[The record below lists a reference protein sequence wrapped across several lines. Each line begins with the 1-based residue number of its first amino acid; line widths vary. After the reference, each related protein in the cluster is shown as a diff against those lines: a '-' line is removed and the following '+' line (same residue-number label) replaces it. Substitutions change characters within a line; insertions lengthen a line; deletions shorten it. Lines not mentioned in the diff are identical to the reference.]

1 MFMPSGRE
9 YLEDDR
15 RTAISSTNVRQTF
28 TMYAKN
34 EFYDRVKNIVISP
47 RVLMTILELDENW
60 LSSKDWKRISTADTA
75 EDDLKM
81 GMKERTHEKRRNS
94 F

>member
-9 YLEDDR
+9 YPEDDR
-15 RTAISSTNVRQTF
+15 RMAISSTNVRETF
-28 TMYAKN
+28 ALHAKN
-34 EFYDRVKNIVISP
+34 EFYDRVKDIVISP
-47 RVLMTILELDENW
+47 RVLMTILGLDENW
-60 LSSKDWKRISTADTA
+60 LPSKDWKRISTADTA

-81 GMKERTHEKRRNS
+81 GIKERTHEKRRNS